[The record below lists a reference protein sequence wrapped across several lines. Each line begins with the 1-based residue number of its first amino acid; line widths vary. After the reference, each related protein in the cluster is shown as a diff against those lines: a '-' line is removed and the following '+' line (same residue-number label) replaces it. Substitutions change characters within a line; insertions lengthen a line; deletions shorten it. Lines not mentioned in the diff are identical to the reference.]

1 MTGWLKD
8 KVPFSVKLFLKR
20 QRARLSSEKP
30 SSNQKQ
36 FNTLRKHDASVIVFD
51 EVLPTPDRDAGSA
64 RMFLILRFLTRHYHT
79 VFVYRTKVS
88 DPRYEQS
95 LWQEGIETVD
105 LIYYAQVLKQQNFK
119 AAIVSRPDLTHT
131 LLPSLR
137 TLAPQTKI
145 IFDSVDAHYRRLER
159 EYEVSG
165 DDAVKRKA
173 DYYRKIELEA
183 VRGCDIVWCTSTE
196 DEIAL
201 KIETAGKPV
210 AIIPTI
216 HPLHDRGKAF
226 ADRRNLLFIGNF
238 NHTPNRD
245 AVEFFVV
252 KILPQILK
260 SLPEVKLDVIGINA
274 PDHFQTYA
282 SKGVNIH
289 GYVPDVEP
297 FFQSAR
303 VFVAPLRFGAGV
315 KGKIGDALSYGVPVV
330 TTDVGAEGMRFEHDH
345 QVLLAN
351 APEDFAKYVVETYTN
366 PELWQRLSDASHA
379 HVAKYFSPEAIE
391 RVIQNSLE
399 CGAPAPLW

>member
-159 EYEVSG
+159 EY
-165 DDAVKRKA
+165 K
-173 DYYRKIELEA
+173 YL
-183 VRGCDIVWCTSTE
+183 
-196 DEIAL
+196 
-201 KIETAGKPV
+201 
-210 AIIPTI
+210 
-216 HPLHDRGKAF
+216 
-226 ADRRNLLFIGNF
+226 
-238 NHTPNRD
+238 
-245 AVEFFVV
+245 
-252 KILPQILK
+252 
-260 SLPEVKLDVIGINA
+260 
-274 PDHFQTYA
+274 
-282 SKGVNIH
+282 
-289 GYVPDVEP
+289 
-297 FFQSAR
+297 
-303 VFVAPLRFGAGV
+303 
-315 KGKIGDALSYGVPVV
+315 V
-330 TTDVGAEGMRFEHDH
+330 TT
-345 QVLLAN
+345 
-351 APEDFAKYVVETYTN
+351 
-366 PELWQRLSDASHA
+366 S
-379 HVAKYFSPEAIE
+379 
-391 RVIQNSLE
+391 
-399 CGAPAPLW
+399 